1 MKHLT
6 ILFSVI
12 SVLWFSGCS
21 EECQDCPDLQGYVPA
36 APEYEDSEMW
46 VSYLNDADGTG
57 ADVFYVPSTWEFDWC
72 IPCPLRMVT
81 SFCGIGNIC

>member
-1 MKHLT
+1 MT

-21 EECQDCPDLQGYVPA
+21 EECHDCPDLQGYVPA

-72 IPCPLRMVT
+72 IPFPLRRVN